1 MTLPLYSFPPLPYTR
16 YLQWYCSTYRQCSE
30 TKDAA
35 DAETKPTPSAGGADV
50 KVEEDDVKL
59 VVAQTGCT
67 EEKAREALKAE
78 NGDLINASESARRA
92 GTPAWMIG

>member
-1 MTLPLYSFPPLPYTR
+1 LRHPTFPYSLTR
-16 YLQWYCSTYRQCSE
+16 ILKNRAPE
-30 TKDAA
+30 LEGEDKAEAGDANTKAA
-35 DAETKPTPSAGGADV
+35 PSAGGADV

-78 NGDLINASESARRA
+78 NGDLINASE
-92 GTPAWMIG
+92 